1 MDIVWSFSCEVAK
14 SKDDLRLDFKRGI
27 VIGSEMRKEKR
38 ERVEVESI
46 VGMLSVA
53 GKEVADDSADSELQ
67 LKVSGV

>member
-53 GKEVADDSADSELQ
+53 GKEVADDIADSELQ